1 MISRDSS
8 VKQILIE
15 TLPPSLAVLD
25 AGDEAVKKTEIYGL
39 WSVHSEEGAYRQK
52 DQQRK
57 EGRGKK
63 KGRKKEREK
72 RGKREIKNERKKKRQ
87 KDKERKE
94 KRKTGR
100 NKDRKMKKIYIYKRK
115 QMVCHK
121 VVSSVEK
128 KQAEK

>member
-72 RGKREIKNERKKKRQ
+72 VEKREERNKERTKEKETERQRKKR
-87 KDKERKE
+87 E
-94 KRKTGR
+94 K
-100 NKDRKMKKIYIYKRK
+100 KDRKKQRQKNEKNIYI
-115 QMVCHK
+115 
-121 VVSSVEK
+121 
-128 KQAEK
+128 

>member
-72 RGKREIKNERKKKRQ
+72 RGRREIKNERKKKRQ
-87 KDKERKE
+87 RQRKKRE
-94 KRKTGR
+94 K
-100 NKDRKMKKIYIYKRK
+100 KDRKKQRQKNEKNIYI
-115 QMVCHK
+115 
-121 VVSSVEK
+121 
-128 KQAEK
+128 